1 MRETSYTFIPVKVFF
16 EENGGVGNL
25 LRYIS
30 KRLLYMLMSLFLIV
44 TVTFFLMRAAPG
56 GPFSSEKQVPPE
68 IEKNLNEYYGLDRPW
83 YIQYF
88 DYLVSIAKWDFG
100 PSFKYKGQTVNDL
113 INEGFPVSFFLGM
126 ESLLI
131 AISIG
136 VLLGIIAA
144 LNHNKWQDYAAMVFA
159 VLGISVPSFIM
170 ASILQYFLAIK
181 LGWFPVARWESL
193 QHTVLPALAL
203 AAMPMAFI
211 ARLTRSSMLEVL
223 GNDYIRTAKA
233 KGLSQG
239 QITVKHAIRNAILPV
254 VTYLGPLSAQIL
266 TGSFVIEKIFGIPGL
281 GSHFVTSITNRDYTT
296 IMGVTV
302 FYSILLLL
310 SVLLVD
316 IAYGFIDPR
325 IKLAGGKKGE

>member
-1 MRETSYTFIPVKVFF
+1 M
-16 EENGGVGNL
+16 

-30 KRLLYMLMSLFLIV
+30 RRLLYMLVSLFLIV
-44 TVTFFLMRAAPG
+44 TATFFLMRAVPG
-56 GPFSSEKQVPPE
+56 GPFSGEKKLPPE

-83 YIQYF
+83 YNQYF
-88 DYLVSIAKWDFG
+88 DYLVSVAKWDFG

-126 ESLLI
+126 EALLL
-131 AISIG
+131 AVSIG
-136 VLLGIIAA
+136 ILLGIIAA
-144 LNHNKWQDYAAMVFA
+144 LNHNKWPDYGAMVFA

-170 ASILQYFLAIK
+170 ASALQYFLAIK
-181 LGWFPVARWESL
+181 LELFPVARWESL

-203 AAMPMAFI
+203 AATPMAFI

-223 GNDYIRTAKA
+223 SNDYIRTAKA
-233 KGLSQG
+233 KGLSKG
-239 QITVKHAIRNAILPV
+239 QITVKHAIRNALLPV
-254 VTYLGPLSAQIL
+254 VTYLGPLSAGVL

-281 GSHFVTSITNRDYTT
+281 GSQFVLSISNRDYTT

-302 FYSILLLL
+302 FYSILLLAA
-310 SVLLVD
+310 VLLVD